1 MRRRSSGESELER
14 LHQRV
19 ARWRTEHGGRGV
31 RWSPEMWSAAIAVA
45 RVEGVA
51 PVAKRLGL
59 GRERLSARIA
69 RADAASSAEH
79 ATPSAFVE
87 VDAHQVCPRART
99 TIRFEAGDGSK
110 VELELGD
117 GGALDLLALVQ
128 SFWRRGG

>member
-1 MRRRSSGESELER
+1 
-14 LHQRV
+14 
-19 ARWRTEHGGRGV
+19 
-31 RWSPEMWSAAIAVA
+31 MWSAAIAAA

-59 GRERLSARIA
+59 GRERLSVRLA
-69 RADAASSAEH
+69 RANATSSAEH

-87 VDAHQVCPRART
+87 VDARQVCARSRT

-117 GGALDLLALVQ
+117 GDALDLVALVQ
-128 SFWRRGG
+128 AFWRRGG

>member
-1 MRRRSSGESELER
+1 MSGRSSGGSELEK
-14 LHQRV
+14 LQQRI

-31 RWSPEMWSAAIAVA
+31 RWPADMWSAAIAVA

-59 GRERLSARIA
+59 GPERLAARMA
-69 RADAASSAEH
+69 RANAASSADQ

-87 VDAHQVCPRART
+87 LDARQVCPRSRT

-117 GGALDLLALVQ
+117 GDALDLVALVQ
-128 SFWRRGG
+128 AFWRRGG